1 MSNLYSDLDYM
12 AVTDEQKR
20 VTEAQRE
27 FAVMMMEF
35 KNRWSKVMDIET
47 SAILDRAADDAE
59 QEFLGTM
66 IDDAEGALKARLSDI
81 REEDAREDY
90 RAEVRH
96 MTAQHVNL
104 KAAIES

>member
-20 VTEAQRE
+20 VCDAQRE

-35 KNRWSKVMDIET
+35 KNRWSQTMDAET
-47 SAILDRAADDAE
+47 VAILTRAADDAE

-66 IDDAEGALKARLSDI
+66 IDDAEGELKARLSEINEADT
-81 REEDAREDY
+81 RKDY

-96 MTAQHVNL
+96 MTAQHINI
-104 KAAIES
+104 KAAI

>member
-20 VTEAQRE
+20 VTDAQRE

-35 KNRWSKVMDIET
+35 KNRWAQTMDPET
-47 SAILDRAADDAE
+47 VAILTRAADDAE

-66 IDDAEGALKARLSDI
+66 IDDAEGELKARLAEI
-81 REEDAREDY
+81 KEDESREDY

-96 MTAQHVNL
+96 MTAHFINL
-104 KAAIES
+104 KAAI